1 MRRLL
6 LVAALGAALTILIL
20 LALAADSW
28 HYVVSGAPGD
38 LLYAASFDAEQDD
51 WQTYSGRLDASIDSG
66 VLRLENGQVNSSALS
81 VARQYYSDFDLHT
94 RAQALSGPLNNG
106 YGVVFHH
113 QNSRNFYAF
122 LVSSDGYYA
131 VMRVVHGDQFWLS
144 NWINTPLV
152 NQGLGAENRLRVVA
166 RGDQFRFFVNEQ
178 PLQVCI
184 PNDPTGESTYVM
196 DTCVEGTMQDV
207 LQSSA
212 LPNGQVGVI
221 ALTYGEPDVIASFD
235 DVVIYSPEA
244 GA

>member
-1 MRRLL
+1 LRRLL

-51 WQTYSGRLDASIDSG
+51 WQTYSGRLDASIDAG
-66 VLRLENGQVNSSALS
+66 VLRLENGQINSSALS
-81 VARQYYSDFDLHT
+81 VARQYYSDFDLRA
-94 RAQALSGPLNNG
+94 RAQALSGPLDNG

-113 QNSRNFYAF
+113 QNSLNFYAF

-131 VMRVVHGDQFWLS
+131 VLRVVDGDQLWLS

-166 RGDQFRFFVNEQ
+166 QGDQFRFFVNEQ
-178 PLQVCI
+178 PVQVCI
-184 PNDPTGESTYVM
+184 PDDPTGESTYVM

-207 LQSSA
+207 LRDGLLTS
-212 LPNGQVGVI
+212 GQIGMV
-221 ALTYGEPDVIASFD
+221 ALTYSEPDVIASFD